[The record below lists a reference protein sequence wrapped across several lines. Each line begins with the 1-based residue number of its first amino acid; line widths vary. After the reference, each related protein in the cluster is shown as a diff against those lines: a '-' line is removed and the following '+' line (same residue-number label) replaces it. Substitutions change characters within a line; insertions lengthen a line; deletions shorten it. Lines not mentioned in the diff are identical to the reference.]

1 MVEDGLDEVAA
12 ATAGDTV
19 SVYIGLNEEEPGRH
33 GSAPARALSVRS
45 VASWRVG
52 EDALVAAMGGGGR
65 ALCQALGV
73 GS

>member
-12 ATAGDTV
+12 ATAGDAV
-19 SVYIGLNEEEPGRH
+19 SVYIGLNEEESGRH
-33 GSAPARALSVRS
+33 GSAPALSVRS
-45 VASWRVG
+45 AASWRVG